1 VTRNPRRRT
10 SHALASV
17 AALTLLAALAAC
29 STRAEPDEIVL
40 YYKSGAGDN
49 RDFKECIQPGEAGSY
64 PVDDVIYPLPT
75 SLRTWNIRPEGGD
88 SDAWIKSSTKPDASG
103 TPGPDVGIYAKVEFY
118 LNTDCGITDDKPE
131 GTASS
136 PIVQFW
142 ERTGRRYK
150 VATDGE
156 FSEAGWVTMLKNTL
170 IPAEEAALRG
180 VTRDYSADA
189 LDADLGGTW
198 DKVEAAAAQ
207 LLLTSLNESV
217 GGNNYFCGPAYA
229 RGAEVTWTESKLDAN
244 GAVVTEEKKGT
255 CPPVKIEITD
265 INFADPKIAEAR
277 AAVFAAEQKA
287 KADLIA
293 AQAKVKEAA
302 LLAEAN
308 KTPGYLELEKA
319 KLQLAAAQACA
330 SNPNCTLIVGS
341 STGVNI
347 TPK

>member
-1 VTRNPRRRT
+1 MTRNPART
-10 SHALASV
+10 ATAAALA
-17 AALTLLAALAAC
+17 LAALAALTAC
-29 STRAEPDEIVL
+29 STRAEPDEIIL

-49 RDFKECIQPGEAGSY
+49 RDFKECIKPGQAGSY
-64 PVDDVIYPLPT
+64 PIDDVTYPLPT

-88 SDAWIKSSTKPDASG
+88 SDAWIKSSTKPDANG

-118 LNTDCGITDDKPE
+118 LNTDCGITDKDSK

-142 ERTGRRYK
+142 ERTGRRYE
-150 VATDGE
+150 VAKDGE
-156 FSEAGWVTMLKNTL
+156 FSEAGWVNMLKNTL

-189 LDADLGGTW
+189 LDADLNGTW
-198 DKVEAAAAQ
+198 DKVEAAAAR

-217 GGNNYFCGPAYA
+217 GGNNYFCGPAYKG
-229 RGAEVTWTESKLDAN
+229 GAEVTWTESKLNEA
-244 GAVVTEEKKGT
+244 GGVVTEEKKGT

-319 KLQLAAAQACA
+319 KLQLQAAQACA
-330 SNPNCTLIVGS
+330 ANPNCTLIVGG
-341 STGVNI
+341 TAGVNV
-347 TPK
+347 TTK